1 MTPKEIQDKVFKAI
15 SEAHKKIG
23 NYTRHRGETDI
34 MKLNGKILDT
44 IAIKHGISP
53 THIHNVYFG
62 KR

>member
-15 SEAHKKIG
+15 TEAHKAIG
-23 NYTRHRGETDI
+23 GYTRHRAETEMMRQKCKTLD
-34 MKLNGKILDT
+34 KI
-44 IAIKHGISP
+44 AVKHGISP